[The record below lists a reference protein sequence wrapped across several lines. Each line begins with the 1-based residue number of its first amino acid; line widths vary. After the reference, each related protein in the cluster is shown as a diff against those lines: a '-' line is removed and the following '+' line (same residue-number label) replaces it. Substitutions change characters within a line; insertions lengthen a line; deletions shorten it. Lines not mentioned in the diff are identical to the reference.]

1 MASNKTKPVS
11 YRRNRDYSTHF
22 KWTYELNCDVYNCYM
37 RARKDPSIGYMKRL
51 KKYWD
56 EIHPEFSFF
65 TEKQLRQQS
74 TFVENK
80 KLVLQSNQDSIN
92 SEQLESHDGSNVN
105 NIIDEDNYLTSV
117 SETSNDN
124 SNPPP
129 LNSFRTDNDV
139 NSELKETL
147 KANFLKNIERFQ
159 TMPLK
164 ERPYYTKITR
174 KPSENEIR
182 IIDNIAN
189 EYATNLKSDK
199 TMLDY

>member
-22 KWTYELNCDVYNCYM
+22 KWTYKLNCDVYNCYM

-92 SEQLESHDGSNVN
+92 SEQLESHDGSNVI
-105 NIIDEDNYLTSV
+105 NIIGEDNYLTSV

-159 TMPLK
+159 TMPL
-164 ERPYYTKITR
+164 
-174 KPSENEIR
+174 
-182 IIDNIAN
+182 
-189 EYATNLKSDK
+189 
-199 TMLDY
+199 